1 MYISTG
7 EVGDWQNWF
16 SPEQVSRMEEV
27 YQAKMA
33 GSTRTVRYT
42 LQGTKGSPTAATDD
56 NMNLHTG

>member
-1 MYISTG
+1 MSTG

-42 LQGTKGSPTAATDD
+42 PQGTKASPTAATDD